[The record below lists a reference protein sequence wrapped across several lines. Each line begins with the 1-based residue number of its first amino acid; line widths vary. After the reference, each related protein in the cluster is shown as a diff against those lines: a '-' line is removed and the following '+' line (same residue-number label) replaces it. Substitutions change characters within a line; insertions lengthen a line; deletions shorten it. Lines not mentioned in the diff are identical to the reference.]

1 MKVWIDKC
9 YCIDATFESLV
20 AQANRNNLTLPQ
32 LAQQVGC
39 GLRCGWCV
47 AYLRRAL
54 QTGEIG
60 FDTLLPKEPL
70 ELPEVE

>member
-20 AQANRNNLTLPQ
+20 AQAKRDNLTLPQ
-32 LAQQVGC
+32 LADQAGC
-39 GLRCGWCV
+39 GLRCGWCI

-54 QTGEIG
+54 ETGEIG
-60 FDTLLPKEPL
+60 FDTLLPKERL